1 MFKMLPKVLYLLKW
15 MDEQKLNGNFNLR
28 TRELQFF
35 ASTGA
40 ARQRCLAGESFT
52 STITFTMISF
62 PYYNSF

>member
-1 MFKMLPKVLYLLKW
+1 